1 LPAHVLEEG
10 SQDWMG
16 SHGVGLRGMSERLR
30 QMGGTLHISS
40 NESGTEILATMP
52 IQDATVPSTVSSWR
66 WEESFS
72 ASFKRAKMNARILI
86 VDDHEIVRMGIRSHL
101 LKSRPDWE
109 VCGEAADGE
118 QAIDLTRTLK
128 PNLIILDITMPR
140 LSGLEA
146 AARMRGLGINT
157 PVLIFTTHDFA
168 TLGTDV
174 RDAGAQGYVLK
185 SQAVRDLVRAID
197 VILEGGTFFGGPQKA
212 ETKKNDKPNPGAVF
226 FQDFA
231 FALWLRGKRW
241 SKDFAS
247 VRLTLFGTNAV
258 GLNLELLS
266 DLGFSPLV
274 RAM

>member
-1 LPAHVLEEG
+1 MT
-10 SQDWMG
+10 SFSD
-16 SHGVGLRGMSERLR
+16 SFSERP
-30 QMGGTLHISS
+30 QMT
-40 NESGTEILATMP
+40 
-52 IQDATVPSTVSSWR
+52 
-66 WEESFS
+66 
-72 ASFKRAKMNARILI
+72 ARILI

-101 LKSRPDWE
+101 LKSRSDWE
-109 VCGEAADGE
+109 VCGEAENGE

-146 AARMRGLGINT
+146 TARMRALGMNT

-174 RDAGAQGYVLK
+174 REAGAQGYVLK

-212 ETKKNDKPNPGAVF
+212 EAKRNDKPNAGTVF

-231 FALWLRGKRW
+231 FAL
-241 SKDFAS
+241 
-247 VRLTLFGTNAV
+247 
-258 GLNLELLS
+258 
-266 DLGFSPLV
+266 
-274 RAM
+274 

>member
-1 LPAHVLEEG
+1 
-10 SQDWMG
+10 
-16 SHGVGLRGMSERLR
+16 
-30 QMGGTLHISS
+30 
-40 NESGTEILATMP
+40 
-52 IQDATVPSTVSSWR
+52 
-66 WEESFS
+66 
-72 ASFKRAKMNARILI
+72 MNARILI

-168 TLGTDV
+168 TLGTNV
-174 RDAGAQGYVLK
+174 REAGAQGYVLK

-197 VILEGGTFFGGPQKA
+197 VILEGGTFFGSPQKA
-212 ETKKNDKPNPGAVF
+212 ELKRDDKPNPGSVF

-231 FALWLRGKRW
+231 FAL
-241 SKDFAS
+241 
-247 VRLTLFGTNAV
+247 
-258 GLNLELLS
+258 
-266 DLGFSPLV
+266 
-274 RAM
+274 

>member
-1 LPAHVLEEG
+1 
-10 SQDWMG
+10 M
-16 SHGVGLRGMSERLR
+16 
-30 QMGGTLHISS
+30 T
-40 NESGTEILATMP
+40 
-52 IQDATVPSTVSSWR
+52 
-66 WEESFS
+66 
-72 ASFKRAKMNARILI
+72 ARILI

-118 QAIDLTRTLK
+118 QAIDFTRTLK
-128 PNLIILDITMPR
+128 PSLVILDITMPR
-140 LSGLEA
+140 LSGFEA
-146 AARMRGLGINT
+146 TARMRALGMNT

-212 ETKKNDKPNPGAVF
+212 ETKKNDKPNPGAMF

-231 FALWLRGKRW
+231 FAL
-241 SKDFAS
+241 
-247 VRLTLFGTNAV
+247 
-258 GLNLELLS
+258 
-266 DLGFSPLV
+266 
-274 RAM
+274 